1 MALVDHA
8 SDAPFALLNFGD
20 QEGELAAMQDL
31 LERSDV
37 RGRAVTLAALR
48 ATGISAALITQS
60 RGADHVFTI
69 KGNAPETFDI
79 LVSIDRASDAAGHF
93 AEGPGNARGKPAY
106 RVEHLRPRQPEPQM
120 LRTATTNVFGHI
132 QSRYLDDQ

>member
-48 ATGISAALITQS
+48 ATGKSAALITQS

-69 KGNAPETFDI
+69 KGNVPEI
-79 LVSIDRASDAAGHF
+79 LDSIDRASDAAGHF
-93 AEGPGNARGKPAY
+93 AEGPGNARCKPAY

-120 LRTATTNVFGHI
+120 LRTATTNVFGRI